1 VIVFSDIAF
10 WYIFSALVSKIPPGE
25 GFFAPDLILVSDEP
39 FALADRLGRGDVEN
53 KVLKYCSGN
62 GPGSLDWQLRKSDK
76 YQHSANHK
84 TLKKLQGLSTINV
97 DKS

>member
-1 VIVFSDIAF
+1 MAL
-10 WYIFSALVSKIPPGE
+10 FSAI
-25 GFFAPDLILVSDEP
+25 FAPDLILVSDEP
-39 FALADRLGRGDVEN
+39 FALTDRVGCGDGEN

-62 GPGSLDWQLRKSDK
+62 GPVSLDWQLRKSDK

-84 TLKKLQGLSTINV
+84 SLKKRQGLSTINA